1 MAGMFSDRGWLLKAA
16 AALGLLALVLTQ
28 SRRLIAKAYPRIE
41 QMAFFTESDRDRKV
55 FLWGYKVRA
64 VEAAGFQIDSAVGPM
79 HVLSTQAVAVGDY
92 VTIVARPAG
101 YRTVEA
107 LRLQVNVG
115 FAWKRPLNYAI
126 SVLVLIGYL
135 WLVRRRFRWRI
146 QDGVLRGK
154 Y

>member
-1 MAGMFSDRGWLLKAA
+1 MFSDRGWLLKAA
-16 AALGLLALVLTQ
+16 TALGLLAVVLTV
-28 SRRLIAKAYPRIE
+28 SRRRISAEYPRIE
-41 QMAFFTESDRDRKV
+41 QMAFFNESLRDRHV

-64 VEAAGFQIDSAVGPM
+64 VEAAGFQVDSAVGPM
-79 HVLSTQAVAVGDY
+79 HVLWTQPVAVGDC
-92 VTIVARPAG
+92 VTVIARPAG
-101 YRTVEA
+101 HRTVEA
-107 LRLQVNVG
+107 LRLQVNEG
-115 FAWKRPLNYAI
+115 FAWKRPLNYLL

>member
-1 MAGMFSDRGWLLKAA
+1 MARMFSDRGWLIKVAA
-16 AALGLLALVLTQ
+16 TLGLLALVLNV
-28 SRRLIAKAYPRIE
+28 SRRRINIEYPHIE
-41 QMAFFTESDRDRKV
+41 RMAFFDESMRDRRV

-64 VEAAGFQIDSAVGPM
+64 LDATGFQINTWVGPM
-79 HVLSTQAVAVGDY
+79 HVLSAHPVAVGDY
-92 VTIVARPAG
+92 VTVIARPAG
-101 YRTVEA
+101 HRSVEA
-107 LRLQVNVG
+107 LRLQVNEG
-115 FAWKRPLNYAI
+115 FGWKRPLNYAV